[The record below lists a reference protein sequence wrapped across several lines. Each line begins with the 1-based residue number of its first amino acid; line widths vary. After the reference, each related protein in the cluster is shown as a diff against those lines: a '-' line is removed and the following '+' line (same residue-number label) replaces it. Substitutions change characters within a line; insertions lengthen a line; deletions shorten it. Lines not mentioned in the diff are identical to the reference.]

1 MNSGNSPGSTL
12 QVGRLMRILALLSIV
27 AASELLSLFCEEY
40 KKNTSQWVWSVWQ
53 TQQ

>member
-27 AASELLSLFCEEY
+27 AASELLSLFCEEH